1 MYIPAVRRFANA
13 GEVNILC
20 LLDGTGERIGEEGP
34 EQFFTISLDVAN
46 RSVPFLAGVPK
57 IKRGFVGGL
66 ITTAGMSY
74 RQVYEADAC
83 SGPRDHGDIFRS
95 LMTSHSGA
103 VKTGALPNGLV
114 LEGIHDCLYDLRPCR
129 ERSVS
134 CQWCRDILLHFPLRD
149 LFPFLVVFHDGDADF
164 CLTKR
169 EAWSVVS
176 QRSDISKGLKE
187 NSEEQL
193 SNYVFARSSFSRPI
207 EGKQRAAAVEQLPEK
222 WRVKARTCR
231 FIKVRYLTES
241 SFEELDFLIEK
252 GLDPKLI
259 QRELILKRFCRTSA
273 FTDLIAWSRT
283 TVEKLA
289 ARGFPIDCES
299 FPVISETFFSKV
311 NERGI

>member
-1 MYIPAVRRFANA
+1 MTNGEASRKKRKAEQMSADEDAAEDANDADNEGAAAIIPHLPAPVWGRVLDFMPYGEVRSALLVGKHVAAEAVKYVQTLNIMKSSQMYIPAVRRFANA

-95 LMTSHSGA
+95 LMTAYSGA

-134 CQWCRDILLHFPLRD
+134 CQWCRDILLHFPLRN
-149 LFPFLVVFHDGDADF
+149 LFF
-164 CLTKR
+164 
-169 EAWSVVS
+169 
-176 QRSDISKGLKE
+176 RS
-187 NSEEQL
+187 
-193 SNYVFARSSFSRPI
+193 
-207 EGKQRAAAVEQLPEK
+207 
-222 WRVKARTCR
+222 
-231 FIKVRYLTES
+231 
-241 SFEELDFLIEK
+241 
-252 GLDPKLI
+252 
-259 QRELILKRFCRTSA
+259 
-273 FTDLIAWSRT
+273 
-283 TVEKLA
+283 
-289 ARGFPIDCES
+289 
-299 FPVISETFFSKV
+299 
-311 NERGI
+311 